1 MAITVKSGNI
11 APVSGL
17 YKCETCESKG
27 VKQEVTLAKGDKVPP
42 CRQCHGSQFRLVRKA
57 QH

>member
-1 MAITVKSGNI
+1 MATIVISGTL
-11 APVSGL
+11 APISGL
-17 YKCETCESKG
+17 YKYTTCEENG

-42 CRQCHGSQFRLVRKA
+42 CKQCHGSQFRLVRKA

>member
-1 MAITVKSGNI
+1 MATTVKSGNI
-11 APVSGL
+11 VSISGL
-17 YKCETCESKG
+17 YKCETCESNG

-42 CRQCHGSQFRLVRKA
+42 CRQCNGSQFRLVRKA

>member
-11 APVSGL
+11 VSISGL
-17 YKCETCESKG
+17 YKCETCESNG

-42 CRQCHGSQFRLVRKA
+42 CRQCNGSQFRLVRKA